1 MHDVPGDNQCLFHAL
16 LHALEAQ
23 VGDPRAREYTA
34 LTLSSISFVILSFKT
49 GRAGDEPPKPKPRP
63 WPQPP
68 KPSCRPTYSKR
79 TPPT

>member
-1 MHDVPGDNQCLFHAL
+1 MLHDVPGDNQCLFHAL

-49 GRAGDEPPKPKPRP
+49 GRG
-63 WPQPP
+63 
-68 KPSCRPTYSKR
+68 
-79 TPPT
+79 